1 MHRFFPIIGLLVA
14 VSGQAHHLDHEQALR
29 MSRQGEILPVQ
40 QLLDSA
46 IASHPDAR
54 LLDMKLRHKHGRY
67 LYKLHCWI
75 AAARCTS
82 CISMRKAVSWSSK
95 KHTRTEH
102 APVTGGG

>member
-14 VSGQAHHLDHEQALR
+14 VSSQAHHLDHEQALR
-29 MSRQGEILPVQ
+29 LSRQGEILPVQ

-67 LYKLHCWI
+67 LYKLQLLDRSGQVYKLYFDAQSGELVKQKI
-75 AAARCTS
+75 Y
-82 CISMRKAVSWSSK
+82 
-95 KHTRTEH
+95 ED
-102 APVTGGG
+102 